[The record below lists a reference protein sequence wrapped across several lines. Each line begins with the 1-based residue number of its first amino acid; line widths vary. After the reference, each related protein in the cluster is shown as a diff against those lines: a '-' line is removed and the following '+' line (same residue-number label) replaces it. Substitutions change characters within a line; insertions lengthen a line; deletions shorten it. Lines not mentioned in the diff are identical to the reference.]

1 MAVQAKKETI
11 DIRTLIVTSKEPGGE
26 FFVSLWF
33 YDVTCAVRFDTMKL
47 PLASFRYMVEGLI
60 DTLTNSRRKVRAK
73 IGLFG
78 SIFTL
83 DLWDLTLYCG
93 DSIWYDILVDVEY
106 LTLYPQLAV

>member
-1 MAVQAKKETI
+1 MC
-11 DIRTLIVTSKEPGGE
+11 
-26 FFVSLWF
+26 LWF
-33 YDVTCAVRFDTMKL
+33 CGVTCAVWFDTMKL

-73 IGLFG
+73 IGLFCG
-78 SIFTL
+78 IFTL

-106 LTLYPQLAV
+106 LTLYPQIAV

>member
-1 MAVQAKKETI
+1 
-11 DIRTLIVTSKEPGGE
+11 
-26 FFVSLWF
+26 
-33 YDVTCAVRFDTMKL
+33 
-47 PLASFRYMVEGLI
+47 MVEGLI

-78 SIFTL
+78 CIFML

-106 LTLYPQLAV
+106 LTLYPQIAV